1 MLVPETN
8 AFRAVSD
15 LCGLWDF
22 QVDPQSEGENDGW
35 IRA

>member
-22 QVDPQSEGENDGW
+22 QVDPQSEGENDG
-35 IRA
+35 